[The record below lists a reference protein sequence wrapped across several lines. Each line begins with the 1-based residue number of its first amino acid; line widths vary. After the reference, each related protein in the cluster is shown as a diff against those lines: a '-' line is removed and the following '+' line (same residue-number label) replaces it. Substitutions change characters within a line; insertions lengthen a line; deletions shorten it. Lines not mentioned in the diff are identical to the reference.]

1 MPNRRRSLIIT
12 LALALLAGILGAIIG
27 LQLSNGR
34 ASEANSVHGL
44 LHDNLDLT
52 ATQDQSIAAEEKSFR
67 ARRVVVEGRI
77 RQANAELAQAI
88 RATKRDGPE
97 VQVAID
103 RVHEAM
109 GVYQKE
115 TMAHIFRMRSVLK
128 PAQAEKFDQ
137 AVADALTKDNH

>member
-1 MPNRRRSLIIT
+1 MPNRRRALIVT
-12 LALALLAGILGAIIG
+12 LALALLAGIFGAIIG

-34 ASEANSVHGL
+34 ASEANSVHAL

-52 ATQDQSIAAEEKSFR
+52 AIQDQSISAEEKSFR
-67 ARRVVVEGRI
+67 ARRIAVEGRI

-88 RATKRDGPE
+88 LTTKRDGPE

-109 GVYQKE
+109 GIYQKE

-128 PAQAEKFDQ
+128 PEQAEKFDQ
-137 AVADALTKDNH
+137 AVADALTKDDH

>member
-1 MPNRRRSLIIT
+1 MPNGRRALMIT
-12 LALALLAGILGAIIG
+12 LAFALLAGILGAVIG
-27 LQLSNGR
+27 LQLSTGR
-34 ASEANSVHGL
+34 AREANGVHAL

-67 ARRVVVEGRI
+67 ARRIAVEGRI

-115 TMAHIFRMRSVLK
+115 TMAHIFRMRAVLK
-128 PAQAEKFDQ
+128 PEQAEKFDQ
-137 AVADALTKDNH
+137 AVADALTKDDH